1 MKNRSMM
8 FEIIKKEIRDVIRDK
23 KTLLM
28 MIVVP
33 LILYP
38 LMFGLIITLED
49 SMINADESE
58 YNKIGFAFETDKALD
73 TVIEELEI
81 QKIKGTEN
89 ELKEKFDKGE
99 IDAYITLN
107 NKEFTIYYTEGNTYG
122 QATLQMAYEL
132 IEGYKKAIQSQML
145 TEEGLIPDEIFNVYT
160 VETKDVSEKDA
171 YTQMMLGMVPTFILM
186 TATLTAV
193 FAAIDMTAGE
203 KERGTLETL
212 LTFPLK
218 NGDIIGGKFIAT
230 TICTVVSS
238 VVGFLSMYGVLFY
251 LSKNLDSFKGMELLT
266 TQSILLAIIMFIV
279 FAMLISAIAIVIASK
294 AKSFKEA
301 QNSTQPLAFIS
312 IIPMFLSMMGTK
324 LDSTLA
330 LIPFVNVNLLLSDII
345 SNTVNI
351 QYFIITIIANIVFIF
366 IVMKAVIKL
375 FKSDKILYSSLFNF
389 RLFSKSSFSSR
400 FFLASSK
407 ITLMSKTFTFS
418 SSLVSGTSSCSWLIK
433 L

>member
-160 VETKDVSEKDA
+160 VETKDVSEKAA

-301 QNSTQPLAFIS
+301 QNSTQPLAFVS
-312 IIPMFLSMMGTK
+312 MIPMFLSMMGTK

-375 FKSDKILYSSLFNF
+375 FKSDKIL
-389 RLFSKSSFSSR
+389 FS
-400 FFLASSK
+400 
-407 ITLMSKTFTFS
+407 
-418 SSLVSGTSSCSWLIK
+418 
-433 L
+433 

>member
-279 FAMLISAIAIVIASK
+279 FAMLISSIAMVIASK

-301 QNSTQPLAFIS
+301 QNSTQPLAFVS

-375 FKSDKILYSSLFNF
+375 FKSDKIL
-389 RLFSKSSFSSR
+389 FS
-400 FFLASSK
+400 
-407 ITLMSKTFTFS
+407 
-418 SSLVSGTSSCSWLIK
+418 
-433 L
+433 

>member
-1 MKNRSMM
+1 MKNKNMM

-38 LMFGLIITLED
+38 LMFGFIITLED
-49 SMINADESE
+49 SMMNADESE

-89 ELKEKFDKGE
+89 ELKEKFDEGV

-122 QATLQMAYEL
+122 QATLQLAYEL
-132 IEGYKKAIQSQML
+132 IEGYKQAIQSQML
-145 TEEGLIPDEIFNVYT
+145 TAEGLIPDEIFNVYT
-160 VETKDVSEKDA
+160 VETKDVSGKDA
-171 YTQMMLGMVPTFILM
+171 YTEMMLGMVPTFFLM

-230 TICTVVSS
+230 TICTVVSA
-238 VVGFLSMYGVLFY
+238 VIGFLSMYGVLYY
-251 LSKNLDSFKGMELLT
+251 LSGTLESFKGMELLT
-266 TQSILLAIIMFIV
+266 AKSIIFAIIMFIV
-279 FAMLISAIAIVIASK
+279 FAMLISAIAIVMASR

-301 QNSTQPLAFIS
+301 QNSTQPLAFVS
-312 IIPMFLSMMGTK
+312 MIPMFLSMMGTK

-345 SNTVNI
+345 SNTVNM
-351 QYFIITIIANIVFIF
+351 QYFMITIISNFVFVF
-366 IVMKAVIKL
+366 IVMKAVSKL
-375 FKSDKILYSSLFNF
+375 FKSDKIL
-389 RLFSKSSFSSR
+389 FS
-400 FFLASSK
+400 
-407 ITLMSKTFTFS
+407 
-418 SSLVSGTSSCSWLIK
+418 
-433 L
+433 

>member
-1 MKNRSMM
+1 MMNKSMM

-33 LILYP
+33 LLLYP
-38 LMFGLIITLED
+38 LMFGFIITLED
-49 SMINADESE
+49 SMMNADESE

-81 QKIKGTEN
+81 QKYTGTEN
-89 ELKEKFDKGE
+89 ELKEKFDNEE
-99 IDAYITLN
+99 IDAYITLKD
-107 NKEFTIYYTEGNTYG
+107 KEFTIYYTEGNTYG
-122 QATLQMAYEL
+122 QATLKMAYEL

-145 TEEGLIPDEIFNVYT
+145 TSEGLIPDEIFNIYT
-160 VETKDVSEKDA
+160 VETKDVSGKDA
-171 YTQMMLGMVPTFILM
+171 YTETMLGMVPTFILM
-186 TATLTAV
+186 TTTLTAV

-230 TICTVVSS
+230 TICSVVSA
-238 VVGFLSMYGVLFY
+238 VLGFLSMYGVLYY
-251 LSKNLDSFKGMELLT
+251 LSGTLESFKGMELLT
-266 TQSILLAIIMFIV
+266 GKSIVLAIIMFTV
-279 FAMLISAIAIVIASK
+279 FAMLMSAIAIVMASR

-312 IIPMFLSMMGTK
+312 MIPMFLSMMGTK

-345 SNTVNI
+345 SNTVNM
-351 QYFIITIIANIVFIF
+351 QYFMITIIANIVFVF

-375 FKSDKILYSSLFNF
+375 FKSDKIL
-389 RLFSKSSFSSR
+389 FS
-400 FFLASSK
+400 
-407 ITLMSKTFTFS
+407 
-418 SSLVSGTSSCSWLIK
+418 
-433 L
+433 

>member
-1 MKNRSMM
+1 MKTKGMI
-8 FEIIKKEIRDVIRDK
+8 FEIVKKEIRDVIRDK

-38 LMFGLIITLED
+38 LMFGFIITLED
-49 SMINADESE
+49 SMMNADESE

-81 QKIKGTEN
+81 KKITGTEN
-89 ELKEKFDKGE
+89 ELKEKFDNQE

-107 NKEFTIYYTEGNTYG
+107 DKKFTIYYSEGNAYG
-122 QATLQMAYEL
+122 QATLQMAYEM

-145 TEEGLIPDEIFNVYT
+145 TAEGLIPDEIFNVYT
-160 VETKDVSEKDA
+160 VETKDVSGKDA
-171 YTQMMLGMVPTFILM
+171 YTQMMLGMVPSFILM
-186 TATLTAV
+186 TATLTAI

-230 TICTVVSS
+230 TICTVISS
-238 VVGFLSMYGVLFY
+238 VIGFLSMYGVLLY
-251 LSKNLDSFKGMELLT
+251 LSKNLESFKGMELL
-266 TQSILLAIIMFIV
+266 SIQNILFALIMFIV
-279 FAMLISAIAIVIASK
+279 FGMLISAIAIIIASK

-345 SNTVNI
+345 SNTVNM
-351 QYFIITIIANIVFIF
+351 QYFIITIVANIVFVF
-366 IVMKAVIKL
+366 IIMKAVIKL
-375 FKSDKILYSSLFNF
+375 FKSDKIL
-389 RLFSKSSFSSR
+389 FS
-400 FFLASSK
+400 
-407 ITLMSKTFTFS
+407 
-418 SSLVSGTSSCSWLIK
+418 
-433 L
+433 

>member
-1 MKNRSMM
+1 MKNKGMM

-38 LMFGLIITLED
+38 LMFGFILTLED
-49 SMINADESE
+49 SMMNADESE
-58 YNKIGFAFETDKALD
+58 YNKIGFAFETDKTLD
-73 TVIEELEI
+73 TVIDELEI
-81 QKIKGTEN
+81 QKITGTEN
-89 ELKEKFDKGE
+89 ELKEKFGNEE
-99 IDAYITLN
+99 IDAYITL
-107 NKEFTIYYTEGNTYG
+107 KDKKFTIYYTEGNTYG

-132 IEGYKKAIQSQML
+132 IDGYKKAIQSQML
-145 TEEGLIPDEIFNVYT
+145 TAEGLVPDEIFNVYT
-160 VETKDVSEKDA
+160 VETKDVSGKDA
-171 YTQMMLGMVPTFILM
+171 YTQMMLGMVPSFILM

-218 NGDIIGGKFIAT
+218 NRDIIGGKFIAT

-238 VVGFLSMYGVLFY
+238 VVGFLSMYGVLLY
-251 LSKNLDSFKGMELLT
+251 LSKNLESFKGMELLSI
-266 TQSILLAIIMFIV
+266 QNILLAIIMFIV
-279 FAMLISAIAIVIASK
+279 FGMLISAIAIVMASK

-312 IIPMFLSMMGTK
+312 MIPMFLSMMGTK

-345 SNTVNI
+345 SNTVNM
-351 QYFIITIIANIVFIF
+351 QYFMITIIANIIFVF
-366 IVMKAVIKL
+366 IVMKAVTKL
-375 FKSDKILYSSLFNF
+375 FKSDKIL
-389 RLFSKSSFSSR
+389 FS
-400 FFLASSK
+400 
-407 ITLMSKTFTFS
+407 
-418 SSLVSGTSSCSWLIK
+418 
-433 L
+433 

>member
-1 MKNRSMM
+1 MKNKSMM

-33 LILYP
+33 LLLYP
-38 LMFGLIITLED
+38 LMFGFIITLED
-49 SMINADESE
+49 SMMNADESE

-81 QKIKGTEN
+81 QKYTGTEN
-89 ELKEKFDKGE
+89 ELKEKFDNEE
-99 IDAYITLN
+99 IDAYITLKD
-107 NKEFTIYYTEGNTYG
+107 KEFTIYYTEGNTYG
-122 QATLQMAYEL
+122 QATLKMAYEL

-145 TEEGLIPDEIFNVYT
+145 TSEGLIPDEIFNIYT
-160 VETKDVSEKDA
+160 VETKDVSGKDA
-171 YTQMMLGMVPTFILM
+171 YTETMLGMVPTFILM
-186 TATLTAV
+186 TTTLTAV

-230 TICTVVSS
+230 TICSVVSA
-238 VVGFLSMYGVLFY
+238 VLGFLSMYGVLYY
-251 LSKNLDSFKGMELLT
+251 LSGTLESFKGMELLT
-266 TQSILLAIIMFIV
+266 GKSIVLAIIMFTV
-279 FAMLISAIAIVIASK
+279 FAMLMSAIAIVMASR

-312 IIPMFLSMMGTK
+312 MIPMFLSMMGTK

-345 SNTVNI
+345 SNTVNM
-351 QYFIITIIANIVFIF
+351 QYFMITIIANIVFVF

-375 FKSDKILYSSLFNF
+375 FKSDKIL
-389 RLFSKSSFSSR
+389 FS
-400 FFLASSK
+400 
-407 ITLMSKTFTFS
+407 
-418 SSLVSGTSSCSWLIK
+418 
-433 L
+433 

>member
-1 MKNRSMM
+1 MKNKSMM

-33 LILYP
+33 LLLYP
-38 LMFGLIITLED
+38 LMFGFIITLED
-49 SMINADESE
+49 SMMNADESE

-81 QKIKGTEN
+81 QKYTGTEN
-89 ELKEKFDKGE
+89 ELKEKFDNEE
-99 IDAYITLN
+99 IDAYITLKD
-107 NKEFTIYYTEGNTYG
+107 KEFTIYYTEGNTYG
-122 QATLQMAYEL
+122 QATLKMAYEL
-132 IEGYKKAIQSQML
+132 IEGYKKAIQSQIL
-145 TEEGLIPDEIFNVYT
+145 TSEGLIPDEIFNIYT
-160 VETKDVSEKDA
+160 VETKDVSGKDA
-171 YTQMMLGMVPTFILM
+171 YTETMLGMVPTFILM
-186 TATLTAV
+186 TTTLTAV

-230 TICTVVSS
+230 TICSVVSA
-238 VVGFLSMYGVLFY
+238 VLGFLSMYGVLYY
-251 LSKNLDSFKGMELLT
+251 LSGTLESFKGMELLT
-266 TQSILLAIIMFIV
+266 GKSIVLAIIMFTV
-279 FAMLISAIAIVIASK
+279 FAMLMSAIAIVMASR

-312 IIPMFLSMMGTK
+312 MIPMFLSMMGTK

-345 SNTVNI
+345 SNTVNM
-351 QYFIITIIANIVFIF
+351 QYFMITIIANIVFVF

-375 FKSDKILYSSLFNF
+375 FKSDKIL
-389 RLFSKSSFSSR
+389 FS
-400 FFLASSK
+400 
-407 ITLMSKTFTFS
+407 
-418 SSLVSGTSSCSWLIK
+418 
-433 L
+433 

>member
-73 TVIEELEI
+73 TEIEELEI

-266 TQSILLAIIMFIV
+266 TQSILLAIIMFIF

-301 QNSTQPLAFIS
+301 QNSTQPLAFVS
-312 IIPMFLSMMGTK
+312 MIPMFLSMMGTK

-375 FKSDKILYSSLFNF
+375 FKSDKIL
-389 RLFSKSSFSSR
+389 FS
-400 FFLASSK
+400 
-407 ITLMSKTFTFS
+407 
-418 SSLVSGTSSCSWLIK
+418 
-433 L
+433 

>member
-1 MKNRSMM
+1 MKNKGMM

-38 LMFGLIITLED
+38 LIFGLMITLQD
-49 SMINADESE
+49 SLMNADESE
-58 YNKIGFAFETDKALD
+58 YNRIGFAFETDKALD

-81 QKIKGTEN
+81 QKITDTEN
-89 ELKEKFDKGE
+89 ELKEKFDNGD
-99 IDAYITLN
+99 IDAYITLKD
-107 NKEFTIYYTEGNTYG
+107 KEFTIYYTEGTNYG
-122 QATLQMAYEL
+122 YATMQIANEL
-132 IEGYKKAIQSQML
+132 IEGYKRAIQSQML
-145 TEEGLIPDEIFNVYT
+145 TTEGLIPDEIFNVYT
-160 VETKDVSEKDA
+160 VEIKDVSDKNA
-171 YTQMMLGMVPTFILM
+171 YTQSMLGMVPTFILM

-230 TICTVVSS
+230 TICTIVSS
-238 VVGFLSMYGVLFY
+238 VVGFLSMYGVLLY
-251 LSKNLDSFKGMELLT
+251 LSKNLESFKGMELLSV
-266 TQSILLAIIMFIV
+266 QNIFLAIIMFIV
-279 FAMLISAIAIVIASK
+279 FAMLISAIAIVMASK

-312 IIPMFLSMMGTK
+312 MIPMFLSMMGTK

-345 SNTVNI
+345 SNTVNM
-351 QYFIITIIANIVFIF
+351 QYFMITIVANIVFVF

-375 FKSDKILYSSLFNF
+375 FKSDKIL
-389 RLFSKSSFSSR
+389 FS
-400 FFLASSK
+400 
-407 ITLMSKTFTFS
+407 
-418 SSLVSGTSSCSWLIK
+418 
-433 L
+433 